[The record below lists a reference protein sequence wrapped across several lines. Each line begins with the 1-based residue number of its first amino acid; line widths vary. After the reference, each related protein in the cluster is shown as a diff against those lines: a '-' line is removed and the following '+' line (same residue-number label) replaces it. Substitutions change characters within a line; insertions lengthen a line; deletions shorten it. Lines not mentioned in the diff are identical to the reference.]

1 MPSDPQKMTQSRINR
16 QPPNCKNLKHFL
28 KLSIETFLPFSRT
41 NSGTYLNLIADI
53 ILLLYEHEGM
63 QISWTGH
70 DGFRIKGTNSQS
82 NQLTVYID
90 PYQLSSNYQNQNDA
104 DVVLITHDHFDHL
117 SIDDLKKIINN
128 NTSIISATECVE
140 KLAELK
146 VKEINGIKPGEK
158 TTIKNLKIEAVPAYN
173 TNKKFHPKSD
183 GKVGFV
189 LVVNEKRIYHAG
201 DTDLIPEMESVDS
214 DIALVPVSGT
224 YVMNAEEAANAVNKL
239 LRPKII
245 AIPMHYN
252 AIVGTEEDA
261 KKFKVL
267 VNVCKVEILSKD

>member
-1 MPSDPQKMTQSRINR
+1 M
-16 QPPNCKNLKHFL
+16 QPPNYKNLKHFL
-28 KLSIETFLPFSRT
+28 KLSIGTFALACRT
-41 NSGTYLNLIADI
+41 NSGTNLNSIADI
-53 ILLLYEHEGM
+53 ILILYEQEGV

-70 DGFRIKGTNSQS
+70 DGFRIKGTNNQN

-90 PYQLSSNYQNQNDA
+90 PYQLASKYQNRNDA

-117 SIDDLKKIINN
+117 SIDDLKQIINI

-146 VKEINGIKPGEK
+146 LKEIRGLKPGEK
-158 TTIKNLKIEAVPAYN
+158 TTIKGLTIEAVPAYN
-173 TNKKFHPKSD
+173 TNKKFHPQSD

-189 LVVNEKRIYHAG
+189 FSINEKRIYHAG
-201 DTDLIPEMESVDS
+201 DTDLIPEMESVVGP

-224 YVMNAEEAANAVNKL
+224 YVMNAEEAASAVNEL
-239 LRPKII
+239 LRPKKV

-261 KKFKVL
+261 NKFKDL
-267 VNVCKVEILSKD
+267 VKVCKVEILSKD

>member
-1 MPSDPQKMTQSRINR
+1 MTI
-16 QPPNCKNLKHFL
+16 PYCLCKN
-28 KLSIETFLPFSRT
+28 P
-41 NSGTYLNLIADI
+41 GTYLNSIADN
-53 ILLLYEHEGM
+53 ILILYEHEGI

-70 DGFRIKGTNSQS
+70 DGFRIKGTDSQ
-82 NQLTVYID
+82 NNPLTVYID

-117 SIDDLKKIINN
+117 SVDDLKKIVSN
-128 NTSIISATECVE
+128 NTSIISATECVD
-140 KLAELK
+140 KLTGLK
-146 VKEINGIKPGEK
+146 VKEINGIRPGEN
-158 TTIKNLKIEAVPAYN
+158 TTIRGLKIGAVPAYN

-183 GKVGFV
+183 RKVGFV
-189 LVVNEKRIYHAG
+189 LVINEKRIYHSG

-239 LRPKII
+239 LRPKIV

-261 KKFKVL
+261 KKFEDL
-267 VNVCKVEILSKD
+267 VSVCKVEILSKD